1 MTHIASQFN
10 RGRARAQVLGMIVL
24 ATAMILSGCAMRPIG
39 VSGPAAVPAPG
50 TVGTPVQPTSTPPIA
65 AARRARFTPT
75 EFEALP
81 GWANDDLSGLAQA
94 LRRQCVGSSAQVTGP
109 TGSQTPGGSPAPL
122 GPPGLQMTCRH
133 AAAMPKEQGEL
144 RAWLEERFKPWA
156 IESVDEMDGSGANN
170 SGAVSSGSAT
180 HRAPTPPSFE
190 GLITGYYEPLLRGSR
205 ERSDRFSTAIRGRP
219 DDLLVLDLGSVYS
232 ETKNLRL
239 RGRLVTSAKGPPR
252 VVPYGDRTEI
262 ENQSPVKPLVWVDD
276 PVDAFFLEI
285 QGSGRVRLEDGSVLR
300 VGYSDQN
307 GHPYHPIGRELI
319 RRGALQAGSA
329 TAPAIRDWLRTHP
342 GEARSILAT
351 NPSFVFFRE
360 LPPPREVDEGPPG
373 ALGVALTPTRSAAI
387 DPKALP
393 LGTMIYVSTN
403 HPGRD
408 GALERLVI
416 AQDTGGAI
424 RGPVRADFFWGFDA
438 VDGQSAADLAGRMR
452 SSGRL
457 WLLWPRGE
465 TPPSSP

>member
-1 MTHIASQFN
+1 MTHIAPQFN
-10 RGRARAQVLGMIVL
+10 RRWGRAQAVGLFVL
-24 ATAMILSGCAMRPIG
+24 AIAMILGGCATRPIV
-39 VSGPAAVPAPG
+39 VSAPAAPDPSPPTAPAPSQPTAPAAVPAP
-50 TVGTPVQPTSTPPIA
+50 TPQLA
-65 AARRARFTPT
+65 AARKARFTPT
-75 EFEALP
+75 EFARLP
-81 GWANDDLSGLAQA
+81 GWANDDLSGLSKA
-94 LRRQCVGSSAQVTGP
+94 LKRQCGNSQAPDGSSGQLGLQVT
-109 TGSQTPGGSPAPL
+109 
-122 GPPGLQMTCRH
+122 CRL
-133 AAAMPKEQGEL
+133 AATMPQELAEL
-144 RAWLEERFKPWA
+144 RGWLEERFMPWA
-156 IESVDEMDGSGANN
+156 IESVGATEGSEAATGGPAT
-170 SGAVSSGSAT
+170 SGVTA
-180 HRAPTPPSFE
+180 TPPSFE

-205 ERSDRFSTAIRGRP
+205 ERSERFVIPIRGRP
-219 DDLLVLDLGSVYS
+219 DDLIILDLGSVYP
-232 ETKNLRL
+232 ETKNLRM
-239 RGRLVTSAKGPPR
+239 RGRLVASAKGPPR

-262 ENQSPVKPLVWVDD
+262 ENQTPVKPLAWVDD

-307 GHPYHPIGRELI
+307 GRPYYPIGRELI

-342 GEARSILAT
+342 DEARSVMAT

-360 LPPPREVDEGPPG
+360 LPPPREADEGPLG

-393 LGTMIYVSTN
+393 LGTMLYVSTN
-403 HPGRD
+403 HPGRE

-452 SSGRL
+452 SPGRL

-465 TPPSSP
+465 TPPQPPRTLNL

>member
-1 MTHIASQFN
+1 MPQE
-10 RGRARAQVLGMIVL
+10 
-24 ATAMILSGCAMRPIG
+24 
-39 VSGPAAVPAPG
+39 PA
-50 TVGTPVQPTSTPPIA
+50 
-65 AARRARFTPT
+65 
-75 EFEALP
+75 
-81 GWANDDLSGLAQA
+81 
-94 LRRQCVGSSAQVTGP
+94 
-109 TGSQTPGGSPAPL
+109 
-122 GPPGLQMTCRH
+122 
-133 AAAMPKEQGEL
+133 EL
-144 RAWLEERFKPWA
+144 RAWLEERFMPWA
-156 IESVDEMDGSGANN
+156 IESVAVTEGNEAATGQAAASGAAT
-170 SGAVSSGSAT
+170 SGTTAT
-180 HRAPTPPSFE
+180 SPSFE

-205 ERSDRFSTAIRGRP
+205 ERSDRFVIPIRGRP
-219 DDLLVLDLGSVYS
+219 DDLLVLDLGSVYP

-252 VVPYGDRTEI
+252 VVPYGDRSEI
-262 ENQSPVKPLVWVDD
+262 ENQPPIRPLAWVDD

-307 GHPYHPIGRELI
+307 GLPYYPIGRELI

-342 GEARSILAT
+342 DEARSVMAT

-360 LPPPREVDEGPPG
+360 LPPPGEADEGPPG

-393 LGTMIYVSTN
+393 LGTILYVSTA
-403 HPGRD
+403 HPGRE
-408 GALERLVI
+408 GALERVVV

-438 VDGQSAADLAGRMR
+438 VGGQSAADLAGRMR
-452 SSGRL
+452 SPGRL

-465 TPPSSP
+465 TPPLTP

>member
-1 MTHIASQFN
+1 MTHIEAQFN
-10 RGRARAQVLGMIVL
+10 RGRVQVQAVGLFVLVIAVILG
-24 ATAMILSGCAMRPIG
+24 GCATRPIV
-39 VSGPAAVPAPG
+39 VSPPAAPAAVPAP
-50 TVGTPVQPTSTPPIA
+50 TSPPA
-65 AARRARFTPT
+65 AARKAHFTPT
-75 EFEALP
+75 EFARLP
-81 GWANDDLSGLAQA
+81 GWANDDLLGLAQA
-94 LRRQCVGSSAQVTGP
+94 LRRQCGSSSRP
-109 TGSQTPGGSPAPL
+109 SDPS
-122 GPPGLQMTCRH
+122 GPPGLQVTCRL
-133 AAAMPKEQGEL
+133 AAAMPQDPAEL
-144 RAWLEERFKPWA
+144 RGWLEERFRPWA
-156 IESVDEMDGSGANN
+156 IESVEVTDRSGA
-170 SGAVSSGSAT
+170 AIT
-180 HRAPTPPSFE
+180 PSFE

-205 ERSDRFSTAIRGRP
+205 ERSERFVTPIRGRP

-232 ETKNLRL
+232 ETKNLRM
-239 RGRLVTSAKGPPR
+239 RGRLVTLAKGPPR

-262 ENQSPVKPLVWVDD
+262 ENQTPAKPLVWVDD

-307 GHPYHPIGRELI
+307 GHPYFPIGRELI

-342 GEARSILAT
+342 QEARSVMAT

-373 ALGVALTPTRSAAI
+373 AMGVPLTPTRSAAI

-393 LGTMIYVSTN
+393 LGAMLYVSTN
-403 HPGRD
+403 HPGRE
-408 GALERLVI
+408 GALERLIV

-452 SSGRL
+452 STGRL

-465 TPPSSP
+465 TPPLPP

>member
-1 MTHIASQFN
+1 MTHIALQCN
-10 RGRARAQVLGMIVL
+10 RGRMRAQAHAMIVL
-24 ATAMILSGCAMRPIG
+24 AIAMILGACATRPIV
-39 VSGPAAVPAPG
+39 VSAPAAPAAVPASP
-50 TVGTPVQPTSTPPIA
+50 TPPSA
-65 AARRARFTPT
+65 AARKARFTPT
-75 EFEALP
+75 EFARLP
-81 GWANDDLSGLAQA
+81 GWADDDLVGLAQA
-94 LRRQCVGSSAQVTGP
+94 LRRQCGSTSGP
-109 TGSQTPGGSPAPL
+109 SGPS
-122 GPPGLQMTCRH
+122 GPPGLQVTCRL
-133 AAAMPKEQGEL
+133 AATMPQDPAEL
-144 RAWLEERFKPWA
+144 RNWLEERFRPWA
-156 IESVDEMDGSGANN
+156 IESVDVTDRSGVATNGGTA
-170 SGAVSSGSAT
+170 SQAATAVT
-180 HRAPTPPSFE
+180 TITPSFE

-205 ERSDRFSTAIRGRP
+205 VRTDQFATPIRERP

-232 ETKNLRL
+232 ETKNLRM
-239 RGRLVTSAKGPPR
+239 RGRIVTSAKGPPR

-262 ENQSPVKPLVWVDD
+262 ENQTPIKPLVWVDD

-285 QGSGRVRLEDGSVLR
+285 QGSGRVRLEDGSDLR

-307 GHPYHPIGRELI
+307 GHPYYPIGRELI

-342 GEARSILAT
+342 LEARSVMAT

-373 ALGVALTPTRSAAI
+373 ALGVPLTPTRSAAI

-393 LGTMIYVSTN
+393 LGTMLYVSTN
-403 HPGRD
+403 HPGRE
-408 GALERLVI
+408 GALERTVV

-457 WLLWPRGE
+457 WLFWPRGE
-465 TPPSSP
+465 TPP

>member
-1 MTHIASQFN
+1 MTHIALQCN
-10 RGRARAQVLGMIVL
+10 RGRMRAQAHAMIVL
-24 ATAMILSGCAMRPIG
+24 AIAMILGACATRPIV
-39 VSGPAAVPAPG
+39 VSAPAAPAAVPASP
-50 TVGTPVQPTSTPPIA
+50 TPPSA
-65 AARRARFTPT
+65 AARKARFTPT
-75 EFEALP
+75 EFARLP
-81 GWANDDLSGLAQA
+81 GWADDDLVGLAQA
-94 LRRQCVGSSAQVTGP
+94 LRRQCGSTSGP
-109 TGSQTPGGSPAPL
+109 SGPS
-122 GPPGLQMTCRH
+122 GPPGLQVTCRL
-133 AAAMPKEQGEL
+133 AATMPQDPAEL
-144 RAWLEERFKPWA
+144 RNWLEERFRPWA
-156 IESVDEMDGSGANN
+156 IESVDVTDRSGVAT
-170 SGAVSSGSAT
+170 SGGTASQAATAVT
-180 HRAPTPPSFE
+180 TITPSFE

-205 ERSDRFSTAIRGRP
+205 VRTDQFATPIRERP

-232 ETKNLRL
+232 ETKNLRM
-239 RGRLVTSAKGPPR
+239 RGRIVTSAKGPPR

-262 ENQSPVKPLVWVDD
+262 ENQTPIKPLVWVDD

-285 QGSGRVRLEDGSVLR
+285 QGSGRVRLEDGSDLR

-307 GHPYHPIGRELI
+307 GHPYYPIGRELI

-342 GEARSILAT
+342 LEARSVMAT

-373 ALGVALTPTRSAAI
+373 ALGVPLTPTRSAAI

-393 LGTMIYVSTN
+393 LGTMLYVSTN
-403 HPGRD
+403 HPGRE
-408 GALERLVI
+408 GALERTVV

-457 WLLWPRGE
+457 WLFWPRGE
-465 TPPSSP
+465 TPP

>member
-1 MTHIASQFN
+1 MTHIAPQFN
-10 RGRARAQVLGMIVL
+10 RGWGRSQAVGLFVL
-24 ATAMILSGCAMRPIG
+24 AIAMILGGCATRPIV
-39 VSGPAAVPAPG
+39 VSAPADPAAVP
-50 TVGTPVQPTSTPPIA
+50 VPTSPPA
-65 AARRARFTPT
+65 AARKAQFTPT
-75 EFEALP
+75 EFARLP
-81 GWANDDLSGLAQA
+81 GWADDDLVGLAQA
-94 LRRQCVGSSAQVTGP
+94 LRRQCGSSSGP
-109 TGSQTPGGSPAPL
+109 LGPL
-122 GPPGLQMTCRH
+122 GPLGPSGPPGLQVTCRL
-133 AAAMPKEQGEL
+133 AATMPQDPAEL
-144 RAWLEERFKPWA
+144 RGWLEERFRPWA
-156 IESVDEMDGSGANN
+156 IESVEVTDRSGAATR
-170 SGAVSSGSAT
+170 GATASQPAT
-180 HRAPTPPSFE
+180 AATTITPSFE

-205 ERSDRFSTAIRGRP
+205 ERSERFVTPIRGRP

-232 ETKNLRL
+232 ETKNLRM

-262 ENQSPVKPLVWVDD
+262 ENQTPAKPLIWVDD

-307 GHPYHPIGRELI
+307 GHPYFPIGRELI

-342 GEARSILAT
+342 QEARSVMAT

-360 LPPPREVDEGPPG
+360 LPPPREADEGPPG
-373 ALGVALTPTRSAAI
+373 ALGVPLTPTRSAAI

-393 LGTMIYVSTN
+393 LGTMLYVSTN
-403 HPGRD
+403 HPGRE
-408 GALERLVI
+408 GALERLVV

-452 SSGRL
+452 STGRL

-465 TPPSSP
+465 TPPLP

>member
-1 MTHIASQFN
+1 MTHIEAQFN
-10 RGRARAQVLGMIVL
+10 RGRVQVQAVGLFVL
-24 ATAMILSGCAMRPIG
+24 VIAMILGGCATRPIV
-39 VSGPAAVPAPG
+39 VSPPAAPAAVPAP
-50 TVGTPVQPTSTPPIA
+50 TSPPA
-65 AARRARFTPT
+65 AARKAHFTPT
-75 EFEALP
+75 DFARLP
-81 GWANDDLSGLAQA
+81 GWANDDLLGLAQA
-94 LRRQCVGSSAQVTGP
+94 LRRQCGSSSRP
-109 TGSQTPGGSPAPL
+109 SDPS
-122 GPPGLQMTCRH
+122 GPPGLQVTCRL
-133 AAAMPKEQGEL
+133 AAAMPQDPAEL
-144 RAWLEERFKPWA
+144 RGWLEERFRPWA
-156 IESVDEMDGSGANN
+156 IESVEVTDRSGA
-170 SGAVSSGSAT
+170 AIT
-180 HRAPTPPSFE
+180 PSFE

-205 ERSDRFSTAIRGRP
+205 ERSERFVTPIRGRP

-232 ETKNLRL
+232 ETKNLRM
-239 RGRLVTSAKGPPR
+239 RGRLVTLAKGPPR

-262 ENQSPVKPLVWVDD
+262 ENQTPAKPLVWVDD

-307 GHPYHPIGRELI
+307 GHPYFPIGRELI

-342 GEARSILAT
+342 QEARSVMAT

-373 ALGVALTPTRSAAI
+373 AMGVPLTPTRSAAI

-393 LGTMIYVSTN
+393 LGAMLYVSTN
-403 HPGRD
+403 HPGRE
-408 GALERLVI
+408 GALERLIV

-452 SSGRL
+452 STGRL

-465 TPPSSP
+465 TPPLPP